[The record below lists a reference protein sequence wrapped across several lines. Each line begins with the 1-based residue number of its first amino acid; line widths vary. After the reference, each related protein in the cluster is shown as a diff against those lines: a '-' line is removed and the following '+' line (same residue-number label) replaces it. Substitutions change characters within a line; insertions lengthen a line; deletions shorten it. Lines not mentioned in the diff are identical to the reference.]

1 MANPEHVEI
10 LLQGSKIWNKWREEN
25 HKVIPDLR
33 WANLY
38 EANRPVANLYKANL
52 EMADLRNAYLEEANL
67 ERANLEEANLTGV
80 RIAGANLEEANLQ
93 MANLT
98 GAHIAGA
105 NLTGTNFSAA
115 NLTDAYL
122 AEATLILSNFSGASL
137 QRTDFSDIEAESI
150 QFSDVNLSTAKG
162 LELVHHRGPSTI
174 GIDTLIRSKGKIPE
188 VFLRGCGIPEDFIT
202 YLPSLMAKP
211 LEFYSCFISY
221 SHADKAFARQLHDFL
236 QGRGIRCW
244 LDEHQLLPGHDIFE
258 EVDRGIKLWDKV
270 LLCASKD
277 SLSSWWVDNEINR
290 AFKKEQTIMKSRG
303 KKVLALIP
311 LDLDSF
317 IFREWENG
325 KAEQVKSRLAADFQ
339 GWQNDNDKLQQ
350 QFELVLKALRTD
362 GGREAPP
369 VSRL

>member
-1 MANPEHVEI
+1 MTGVNFIGAYVDGANFNEAEI
-10 LLQGSKIWNKWREEN
+10 AHAQFDNINLSSAKNLDLVN
-25 HKVIPDLR
+25 HK
-33 WANLY
+33 
-38 EANRPVANLYKANL
+38 
-52 EMADLRNAYLEEANL
+52 
-67 ERANLEEANLTGV
+67 
-80 RIAGANLEEANLQ
+80 
-93 MANLT
+93 
-98 GAHIAGA
+98 
-105 NLTGTNFSAA
+105 
-115 NLTDAYL
+115 
-122 AEATLILSNFSGASL
+122 
-137 QRTDFSDIEAESI
+137 
-150 QFSDVNLSTAKG
+150 
-162 LELVHHRGPSTI
+162 GPSTV
-174 GIDTLIRSKGKIPE
+174 GIDSLIRSKGKIPE
-188 VFLRGCGIPEDFIT
+188 AFLRGCGVPEELIASFRDYFTNPI
-202 YLPSLMAKP
+202 
-211 LEFYSCFISY
+211 EFYSCFISY

-311 LDLDSF
+311 LDLDGF
-317 IFREWENG
+317 IFSDWENG